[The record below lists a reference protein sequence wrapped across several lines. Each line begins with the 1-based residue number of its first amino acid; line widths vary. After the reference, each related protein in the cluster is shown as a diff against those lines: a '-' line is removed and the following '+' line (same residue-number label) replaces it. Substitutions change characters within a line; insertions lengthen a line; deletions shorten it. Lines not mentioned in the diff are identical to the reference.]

1 MRIRWMILA
10 ALMVAGLMVGLE
22 ALRPAH
28 AGASGEGR
36 HREMSPRQRGG
47 MAA

>member
-22 ALRPAH
+22 ALH
-28 AGASGEGR
+28 AS
-36 HREMSPRQRGG
+36 HMQPS
-47 MAA
+47 MAKVATAR

>member
-22 ALRPAH
+22 ALRSPHMQAPA
-28 AGASGEGR
+28 AKVATAR
-36 HREMSPRQRGG
+36 
-47 MAA
+47 